1 MHSSSYKTVL
11 LLSHGRTCS
20 LFTSIPH
27 SEIIMVTITYCFTL
41 TLLHIDT
48 YMITISLPLLE
59 TRYAPILKRKQQ
71 PFPTDVLTIFVGQ
84 IPDVTLTYVPYDP
97 NADPSACGR

>member
-1 MHSSSYKTVL
+1 MV
-11 LLSHGRTCS
+11 
-20 LFTSIPH
+20 
-27 SEIIMVTITYCFTL
+27 IIAYCFTL
-41 TLLHIDT
+41 TLLPIDT

-59 TRYAPILKRKQQ
+59 TRYVLILKRKQH
-71 PFPTDVLTIFVGQ
+71 PFPTDLLTIFVGQ